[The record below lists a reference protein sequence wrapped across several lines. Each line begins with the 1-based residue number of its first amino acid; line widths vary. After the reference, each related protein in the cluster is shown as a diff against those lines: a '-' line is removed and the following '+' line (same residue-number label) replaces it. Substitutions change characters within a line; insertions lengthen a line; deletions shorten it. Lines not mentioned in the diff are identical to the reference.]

1 VINFVSQ
8 LAKAAELRNR
18 RRPKIVGT
26 LNDVRNM
33 GRNLIG
39 VFLCKS
45 Q

>member
-18 RRPKIVGT
+18 RRPEIVRA

-39 VFLCKS
+39 IFLRKK
-45 Q
+45 